1 MSGTKQTLLW
11 SREDLQK
18 PEYRSGPRV
27 PLCFVDRRGRPMKT
41 LVVQISDTMAEMR
54 YSLLSALS
62 R

>member
-1 MSGTKQTLLW
+1 MSGTKQTLRW

-54 YSLLSALS
+54 L
-62 R
+62 